1 MLQDFNV
8 FGEYVIPD
16 VTLCYPNRKKIGDLG
31 RLLNL
36 TLDLKFNTY
45 SEVTIEIPYEVDG
58 IKTPFYDK
66 LVQKNKLHV
75 VGYGYFIIQNVVEV
89 NDGIKRY
96 KTVPAYSEEYS
107 LTYRSVSLLDGTYK
121 FYDTS
126 PSAETIMSKIM
137 DYIPNWTLG
146 SVSTSLWTKYRTFD
160 VTNETLYSFMMNS
173 VSNAY
178 ECFFIFD
185 TETRTVYV
193 KDTADVVNTTAIYL
207 SYDNLIKN
215 AQITEKSDEFVTAL
229 SVLGGGD
236 LDIRTVNPLGTNFIY
251 DFSYPM
257 EQGQMSEDLYDAI
270 DLWNQKIDAYQISY
284 AAALSTHK
292 TLNTDLLT
300 HQAELTSLRAEK
312 TAVEAVMQTRIDAGQ
327 TDLSDLAAQIAVID
341 SSIQIVNGEITTAQS
356 DIQEQV
362 DILSNIN
369 TELSFAT
376 NFTGDLYNE
385 LLDYIIESSYQNEN
399 IIKTSIMTSVDVQN
413 QAQELYNQGKNILD
427 KLSQPRFE
435 FSVDSA
441 NFVFLKDYLQ
451 VTNQLSLGSVVNVEL
466 QTDLWATPIL
476 LQLHLNFYNPTDF
489 SMTFA
494 NRYRLDDPAH
504 EFAELIRD
512 TINKGSNI
520 GVDSQLWT
528 DWSKNYQT
536 DVSQFLTSPLNAAKN
551 QLINADNEQIII
563 DQVGLRGKREVSAGN
578 YSPEQVWLTSNT
590 LAFTSDNWNTVTTAL
605 GKVTLPDNTTTYG
618 LVADAIVTGV
628 LNAGLVRIFGTNDF
642 YWDNDNIV
650 LHYPDDGNKEIRI
663 GKYDGTNYGIAFT
676 TDGGDTW
683 QSAIGFDGVVLS
695 TSDQTRLTNLETT
708 VGDADSGLVK
718 DVTDAQSSISL
729 NSEQIALRVEN
740 TTYYKNVPIYLSTDP
755 SLTWTSQQKIDNVG
769 YLWYQISTNITWRWN
784 GLAWINTSPIN
795 SYDDPSAA
803 WDSAAKLANI
813 GYLWGDRNGETIID
827 FDITLPSIA
836 EIQSGINYILVC
848 FDNTKIINTVFE
860 TVVGYYRIGD
870 VVYCDSVSNTSGYVT
885 IDGDYVL
892 NNWYNITVGGVA
904 CKVNQA
910 KARAMTISE
919 QTAYLGGY
927 FQG

>member
-8 FGEYVIPD
+8 FDEYVIPD

-45 SEVTIEIPYEVDG
+45 SEVTIEVPYEVDG

-96 KTVPAYSEEYS
+96 KTVPAYSEEYA

-160 VTNETLYSFMMNS
+160 VTSETLYSFLMNS

-193 KDTADVVNTTAIYL
+193 KDTTDVVHTTAIYL

-257 EQGQMSEDLYDAI
+257 EQGQMSDDLYNAL
-270 DLWNQKIDAYQISY
+270 DLWNQKIDAHQSSY
-284 AAALSTHK
+284 ATALSTYK
-292 TLNTDLLT
+292 TLNTNLLT
-300 HQAELTSLRAEK
+300 YQAELTSLKAEK
-312 TAVEAVMQTRIDAGQ
+312 TAVEAIMQTRIDSGQ

-341 SSIQIVNGEITTAQS
+341 SSVQIVNDEVISTQS
-356 DIQEQV
+356 DIQEQS

-369 TELSFAT
+369 TELSFST
-376 NFTGDLYNE
+376 NFSGELYNE
-385 LLDYIIESSYQNEN
+385 LLDYIVESSYQNEN
-399 IIKTSIMTSVDVQN
+399 LIKTSVMTSVEVQN
-413 QAQELYNQGKNILD
+413 QAQDLYNQGKNILD

-435 FSVDSA
+435 FSIDSA

-451 VTNQLSLGSVVNVEL
+451 VTNQLSLGSVINVEL
-466 QTDLWATPIL
+466 QQDLWATPIL
-476 LQLHLNFYNPTDF
+476 LQLHLNFYSPTDF

-504 EFAELIRD
+504 EFAELIQD
-512 TINKGSNI
+512 TISKGNNI

-536 DVSQFLTSPLNAAKN
+536 DVSQFLTDPLNTAKK
-551 QLINADNEQIII
+551 QLINADNEQITI
-563 DQVGLRGKREVSAGN
+563 DQVGLRGKREISDGN

-650 LHYPDDGNKEIRI
+650 LRYPDDGNKEIRI

-708 VGDADSGLVK
+708 VGDEDSGLVK
-718 DVTDAQSSISL
+718 DVIDAESSISL

-755 SLTWTSQQKIDNVG
+755 ALTWSEEQKVNNVG

-784 GLAWINTSPIN
+784 GLAWINTSPID
-795 SYDDPSAA
+795 SYDDPSLA
-803 WDSAAKLANI
+803 WSSSEKLANI
-813 GYLWGDRNGETIID
+813 GYLWGDKNGETVID
-827 FDITLPSIA
+827 FDIALTTNA
-836 EIQSGINYILVC
+836 EIQTAINYILIC
-848 FDNTKIINTVFE
+848 ADNTKVINKSFGTIQ
-860 TVVGYYRIGD
+860 GYYQLGD
-870 VVYCDSVSNTSGYVT
+870 VVYCESVENNGGYVT
-885 IDGDYVL
+885 IAGDYVL
-892 NNWYNITVGGVA
+892 NNWYNVTFGGVL
-904 CKVNQA
+904 CEVNQA
-910 KARAMTISE
+910 KARPLTVSE